1 MKKNMLILCLI
12 VLSIS
17 LFSQEKLDNE
27 TMSKLIIE
35 SSKKGDLRI
44 SQRLKG
50 KVKLSM
56 TIEIDSSENKH
67 IVIKME
73 GVKLGTSEIIYF
85 ENKIFSRD
93 LGFPWVNKL
102 PNGISPVMFE
112 DLIKTLQF
120 NLKLPVSN
128 CVFSKEIKIASS
140 VYDVY
145 DVKMDKDTLEAFI
158 NKTTQKL
165 ELLGTKNDENQTTTN
180 YYFGNNFKITPPNLK
195 EDFKN
200 KPVELLPP
208 LLSYDEKIEGS
219 ERAYIICD
227 VMPEY
232 KGGASEFYKGLGSAI
247 KYPKEAREKGISG
260 TVYLNFVVEKDGQIS
275 NLVIKKGFNKA
286 CDEEVLRAFKTV
298 KSTWI
303 AGQQNGEKVRVAS
316 TLPFTFNMR

>member
-1 MKKNMLILCLI
+1 MKKNLLILCLM

-27 TMSKLIIE
+27 TMSKLIVE

-44 SQRLKG
+44 SQRIKNNLK
-50 KVKLSM
+50 LYL
-56 TIEIDSSENKH
+56 TIEIDSSENRH
-67 IVIKME
+67 ITIKME
-73 GVKLGTSEIIYF
+73 SGKLGSSEIIYF

-93 LGFPWVNKL
+93 FGFPWVNKL

-120 NLKLPVSN
+120 NLRIPVSN

-165 ELLGTKNDENQTTTN
+165 ELLGTKNDESFTTTN
-180 YYFGNNFKITPPNLK
+180 YYFGNNFKIMPPNLK
-195 EDFKN
+195 EDVKN
-200 KPVELLPP
+200 KSASPLPP
-208 LLSYDEKIEGS
+208 LISYDEKIEGS
-219 ERAYIICD
+219 DRAYVVCD

-232 KGGASEFYKGLGSAI
+232 KSGKDGFFKELGNSI
-247 KYPKEAREKGISG
+247 KYPKEVKERKISG
-260 TVYLNFVVEKDGQIS
+260 TVYLNYVVEKDGQIS
-275 NLVIKKGFNKA
+275 NVIVKKGFNKSF
-286 CDEEVLRAFKTV
+286 DEEVLRAFKSLKGTWTV
-298 KSTWI
+298 
-303 AGQQNGEKVRVAS
+303 GQQNGEKVRVAV
-316 TLPFTFNMR
+316 TFPCGFNVE